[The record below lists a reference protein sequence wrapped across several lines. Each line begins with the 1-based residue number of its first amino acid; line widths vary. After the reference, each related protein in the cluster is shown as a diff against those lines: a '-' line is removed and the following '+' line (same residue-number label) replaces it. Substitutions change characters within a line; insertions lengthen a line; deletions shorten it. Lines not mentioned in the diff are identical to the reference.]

1 MDKKQLEIRN
11 NERQKIGKYLH
22 DHISND
28 LMALQFFLA
37 KNKNQPNT
45 VTINEIIEKIDFLRR
60 QIRAI
65 SHIYTIEDSEN
76 NSITDLKAEIKDL
89 IIDSAHIY
97 EGVEFNYHVY
107 PKKNKIPIQ
116 KNKCLE
122 LLTVLKEVI
131 LNAIN
136 HGDSSSV
143 ELNLTKHDNEISIL
157 ISDNGIGFDT
167 KKEVN
172 GIGLQNIKERMES
185 INGKAIID
193 SQPNY
198 GTTINLDLTIN

>member
-1 MDKKQLEIRN
+1 
-11 NERQKIGKYLH
+11 
-22 DHISND
+22 
-28 LMALQFFLA
+28 
-37 KNKNQPNT
+37 
-45 VTINEIIEKIDFLRR
+45 
-60 QIRAI
+60 
-65 SHIYTIEDSEN
+65 
-76 NSITDLKAEIKDL
+76 
-89 IIDSAHIY
+89 
-97 EGVEFNYHVY
+97 Y